1 MFKWK
6 KKRRIFDSI
15 TTFDT
20 QIGEEAAFEGKLSGS
35 GHHAIRGT
43 FIGECDIKG
52 ILYIE
57 PGGHWRG
64 NILADVVIVA
74 GSVDGNLQAREK
86 IELHATSRVTGNLA
100 APAVAIAEGAALE
113 GSINTPA
120 KEQVTHYK
128 ERRGVKKPDNKD

>member
-1 MFKWK
+1 MFK
-6 KKRRIFDSI
+6 KKRRTLDSI
-15 TTFDT
+15 TNFDT
-20 QIGEEAAFEGKLSGS
+20 QVGGETVLEGKLSGG

-43 FIGECDIKG
+43 IIGECDIKG

-86 IELHATSRVTGNLA
+86 IELYATGRVTGNLA
-100 APAVAIAEGAALE
+100 APAVAIAEGATLE
-113 GSINTPA
+113 GRIDTSA
-120 KEQVTHYK
+120 KDRVTRYK
-128 ERRGVKKPDNKD
+128 ERRGAKKPDKKD